1 MVVKLNNIIDGKTVI
16 ILKDK
21 YKAPSHQ
28 LREIGEREYLDGL
41 YIFDLLLIKGNIS
54 NRFIKV
60 EFINGKLNLATLK
73 YFYLNK
79 DEIKKVNEKI
89 NEKVDKLDNYLT
101 RNEIKNINSFSI
113 V

>member
-1 MVVKLNNIIDGKTVI
+1 MVIKLNNIIDGKTVI

-28 LREIGEREYLDGL
+28 LREIGESEHLNGI

-54 NRFIKV
+54 NRFIKG
-60 EFINGKLNLATLK
+60 EFIKGKLNLATLE
-73 YFYLNK
+73 YFCLNK
-79 DEIKKVNEKI
+79 HEIKKMNEKI
-89 NEKVDKLDNYLT
+89 NEKVSKLDKYLT
-101 RNEIKNINSFSI
+101 RNEIENINSFSI